1 LIHLAVCDGREEDR
15 KWLKDAIDEFRSG
28 NREIDAAFYEN
39 AEDLAADLEIRFPL
53 DIILIEQSCLSK
65 ENLLETN
72 LKTKNRLAE
81 ILILA
86 GDKKPES
93 VPFPGRC
100 TTICGKPAAEELRHI
115 ITRAAARVR
124 LRKSRRIILKVES
137 GIRVEKIEDIL
148 YLESSGHKVTVHMKK
163 GKFTTRIPLYTIKD
177 MLDAV
182 SPGQF
187 ASPSK
192 GYIVNC
198 KVIRAVLT
206 RGIDIRGSLIPL
218 SRGTYRKFR
227 DEYLEYI
234 FSD

>member
-1 LIHLAVCDGREEDR
+1 MIHLAVCDGREEDR
-15 KWLKDAIDEFRSG
+15 KWLKDALETFRAG
-28 NREIDAAFYEN
+28 EREIDASFYEN
-39 AEDLAADLEIRFPL
+39 AEDLARDLEIRFPL
-53 DIILIEQSCLSK
+53 DLLLIDPGCLEK
-65 ENLLETN
+65 ETLLEN

-81 ILILA
+81 ILILTDEKDP
-86 GDKKPES
+86 GNTL
-93 VPFPGRC
+93 FPGRC
-100 TTICGKPAAEELRHI
+100 TCISGKPTGEELRHI
-115 ITRAAARVR
+115 LTRAAAKVR
-124 LRKSRRIILKVES
+124 LRKSRKIIFKVEN

-148 YLESSGHKVTVHMKK
+148 YFESSGHKVIVHMKR
-163 GKFTTRIPLYTIKD
+163 GKFTTGIPLHTIKD

-198 KVIRAVLT
+198 KVIRAVLSK
-206 RGIDIRGSLIPL
+206 GIDIRGSLIPL

>member
-1 LIHLAVCDGREEDR
+1 MIHLAICDSREDPVQ
-15 KWLKDAIDEFRSG
+15 LKESIESIRSG
-28 NREIDAAFYEN
+28 EKEIDAAFYEN
-39 AEDLAADLEIRFPL
+39 AEDLARDLEIRFPL
-53 DIILIEQSCLSK
+53 DLLLIDPGCLEK
-65 ENLLETN
+65 ETLLEN

-81 ILILA
+81 ILILTDEKDP
-86 GDKKPES
+86 GNTL
-93 VPFPGRC
+93 FPGRC
-100 TTICGKPAAEELRHI
+100 TKIPGKPTEEELRHI
-115 ITRAAARVR
+115 LTRTAAKVR
-124 LRKSRRIILKVES
+124 LRKSRKIIFKVEN
-137 GIRVEKIEDIL
+137 GIRVEKVEDIL
-148 YLESSGHKVTVHMKK
+148 YFQSSGHKVIVHMKR
-163 GKFTTRIPLYTIKD
+163 GKFTIGTPLHTIKD

>member
-1 LIHLAVCDGREEDR
+1 MIHLAVCDGREEDR
-15 KWLKDAIDEFRSG
+15 KWLKDALETFRAG
-28 NREIDAAFYEN
+28 EREIDASFYEN
-39 AEDLAADLEIRFPL
+39 AEDLARDLEIRFPL
-53 DIILIEQSCLSK
+53 DLLLIDPGCLEK
-65 ENLLETN
+65 ETLLEN

-100 TTICGKPAAEELRHI
+100 TTICGNPAAEELRHI

-163 GKFTTRIPLYTIKD
+163 GKFTTGIPLYTIKD

>member
-1 LIHLAVCDGREEDR
+1 MIHLAVCDSREDR
-15 KWLKDAIDEFRSG
+15 KWLKDALETFRAG
-28 NREIDAAFYEN
+28 EREIDASFYEN
-39 AEDLAADLEIRFPL
+39 AEDLARDLEIRFPL
-53 DIILIEQSCLSK
+53 DLLLIDPGCLEK
-65 ENLLETN
+65 ETLLEN

-81 ILILA
+81 ILILTDEKDP
-86 GDKKPES
+86 GNTL
-93 VPFPGRC
+93 FPGRC
-100 TTICGKPAAEELRHI
+100 TKIPGKPTEEELRHI
-115 ITRAAARVR
+115 LTRAAAKVR
-124 LRKSRRIILKVES
+124 LRKSRKIIFKVEN

-148 YLESSGHKVTVHMKK
+148 YFQSSGHKVIVHMKR
-163 GKFTTRIPLYTIKD
+163 GKFTIGTPLHTIKD